1 MAVHV
6 RPTSSGAGN
15 AGAQV
20 RDGERHALLLRLVG
34 HAGGLLRV
42 EDGVELVDQAEHH
55 GGISRATWR
64 QASQKK
70 EKNMKMKNVPDV
82 AVEAGCPQHLDHPR
96 VVDPEPGSNRT
107 SQPGGSS
114 G

>member
-6 RPTSSGAGN
+6 RPASNGAGD

-20 RDGERHALLLRLVG
+20 RDGERHTLLLRLVG

-64 QASQKK
+64 QTSQKE
-70 EKNMKMKNVPDV
+70 EKNIKMKNVV
-82 AVEAGCPQHLDHPR
+82 GLHQCYAMSTNLAAIVQT
-96 VVDPEPGSNRT
+96 VVDAKFV
-107 SQPGGSS
+107 
-114 G
+114 